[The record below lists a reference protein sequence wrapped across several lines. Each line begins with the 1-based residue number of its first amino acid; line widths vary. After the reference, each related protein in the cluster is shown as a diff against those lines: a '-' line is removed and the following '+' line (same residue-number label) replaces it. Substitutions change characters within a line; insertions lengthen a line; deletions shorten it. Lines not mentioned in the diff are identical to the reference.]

1 MNSDHKRAYIGI
13 TEAGLKIAGR
23 LKERLD
29 GHILST
35 ERHGALANRSFSTFS
50 DMVDYAFKHYTELV
64 FIMALGIVVRSTAP
78 YVKDKYTDPAIV
90 VVDDL
95 GLHAISFL
103 SGHIGGANE
112 LTLEIAGIIGAHPV
126 ITTATDI
133 HGKGAFE
140 LYLKARGIEPEPYR
154 EISKWA
160 NMTLVE
166 ENPLWVI
173 DENAFLTLLIGC
185 TAGLQSKL
193 EDYLEG
199 QVIYIGECDT
209 PMLRQKC
216 KALIPTK
223 NLVIGLGFRKGKTQQ
238 ELLSAIK
245 ETLKSHGLN
254 FEAIKTIA
262 TIGLKAKEEGLI
274 TLSDTYHIPI
284 TIIEAFDIKEIQH
297 RFKSSEF
304 VNATLG
310 ITSVSEPCAY
320 LASGGELLYEKR
332 IVDGVTVS
340 VGKMNSTYFSHK
352 LEVKC

>member
-23 LKERLD
+23 LKDRLD

-35 ERHGALANRSFSTFS
+35 ERHGALADRSFSAFS

-78 YVKDKYTDPAIV
+78 YVEDKYADPAIV

-112 LTLEIAGIIGAHPV
+112 LTLRIAEIIGAHPV

-140 LYLKARGIEPEPYR
+140 LYLRARGIEPEPHR
-154 EISKWA
+154 EICKWA
-160 NMTLVE
+160 NMELVE
-166 ENPLWVI
+166 ERPIWVI
-173 DENAFLTLLIGC
+173 DENAFLALPIGC
-185 TAGLQSKL
+185 TAGLQSML
-193 EDYLEG
+193 EDYPEG
-199 QVIYIGECDT
+199 QVIYIGDCDT
-209 PMLRQKC
+209 PRLRQKC

-262 TIGLKAKEEGLI
+262 TIGLKAKEEGLMK
-274 TLSDTYHIPI
+274 LSETYHIPV
-284 TIIEAFDIKEIQH
+284 TIIAESDIKEIQQL
-297 RFKSSEF
+297 FNSSSF
-304 VNATLG
+304 VNETLG

-320 LASGGELLYEKR
+320 LASSGQLIYEKW
-332 IVDGVTVS
+332 IVNGVTVA
-340 VGKMNSTYFSHK
+340 VGKIKT
-352 LEVKC
+352 L